1 MSVPPSLFFSISIAG
16 NAGFYNGTPQQNQRE
31 EIQWLGRWRCLPNL
45 PASRSLLSPA
55 STRTWWISLV
65 CCHLQFY
72 GTDVYTS
79 TGSDKTVRRFRVT
92 ACWTSRGWCWPCQ
105 TSGHFFAFSLVFG
118 LILRFF
124 YTSDSNFYPRAW
136 RTKSRFCSLC
146 VPCVSLPRAT
156 QDNSRERNLV
166 AVLVFTSKLNLDTE
180 DSRME
185 KYIFDQSNG
194 H

>member
-1 MSVPPSLFFSISIAG
+1 MPWKTPKPWAFFPFFWRKWSNSHQLQRQSEHTFYFLHEHAGFRAAGNKNFFKKSNPLPIFPAKSRLRWGTADKTRLSSPDFWGQVPRQSCFRAAKKLPQGELFFLKVSRQWTIS
-16 NAGFYNGTPQQNQRE
+16 
-31 EIQWLGRWRCLPNL
+31 
-45 PASRSLLSPA
+45 
-55 STRTWWISLV
+55 
-65 CCHLQFY
+65 
-72 GTDVYTS
+72 
-79 TGSDKTVRRFRVT
+79 
-92 ACWTSRGWCWPCQ
+92 ACWTSRAWCHPCQ

-166 AVLVFTSKLNLDTE
+166 AVLVIT
-180 DSRME
+180 
-185 KYIFDQSNG
+185 
-194 H
+194 